1 MLNEFM
7 KDLKEGINIIMES
20 GRVAIAL
27 SHGAAF
33 VFSEEELYTVT
44 SPNTG
49 DSEILN
55 LFTSSISKS
64 STREILG
71 MIRPMG
77 KAYPYD
83 KIETELKTAI
93 IKRGLSKIFNQLR
106 IDDLDDAISIGAYLE
121 NFTGKRIEIP
131 KMIVKVISVFV
142 GNRERRY
149 YNPSDKLLV
158 SLKKQSPIFAIR
170 ELDLREAIDM
180 ERAFLKNATNGFETA
195 ILFWCELDPP
205 YKVPQLLYE
214 KVDEHNRPEL
224 WESLPFFGGGSLE
237 LESRALEAERRFTT
251 IYDHIAVFD
260 VLARLQRIV
269 KNDTFWVMKGKVT
282 KEVERE
288 AKRQGFYLI
297 EEELIKD
304 FTGTTDPDKIKRI
317 KHAILVSPQTF
328 WIVRARNNA
337 NGSLQTVKIPV
348 SHALEILENQQ
359 KGVKGFDRVVEFR
372 LNDRLFKVEGANTT
386 NTEARNYSRL
396 LCLPSQCILP
406 AARLFGNLM
415 SYNRWADGTRSAFL
429 SVETAI
435 SALGMKSLLSGDQKQ
450 KGRAVRCVETYLDYL
465 KEVGNLESW
474 KRQENGA
481 YFIQIGI

>member
-1 MLNEFM
+1 MLNEVI
-7 KDLKEGINIIMES
+7 KDLKEGNNIIMES
-20 GRVAIAL
+20 DRAAIAL

-33 VFSEEELYTVT
+33 VFSAQDLYTVT
-44 SPNTG
+44 SPNSG
-49 DSEILN
+49 DSEIFN

-64 STREILG
+64 STREILS
-71 MIRPMG
+71 MIRPMS

-83 KIETELKTAI
+83 KIETELKAAI
-93 IKRGLSKIFNQLR
+93 IKRGASKIFNQLR
-106 IDDLDDAISIGAYLE
+106 INDIDEAISIGAHLE
-121 NFTGKRIEIP
+121 NFTGKGIETPNINV
-131 KMIVKVISVFV
+131 KMISAFV

-149 YNPSDKLLV
+149 YDPSDELLA
-158 SLKKQSPIFAIR
+158 SLKKQSPIFK
-170 ELDLREAIDM
+170 LREFTVREALDM
-180 ERAFLKNATNGFETA
+180 EKDLVKNPTNGFETML
-195 ILFWCELDPP
+195 LFWFELEPP

-224 WESLPFFGGGSLE
+224 WSSLPFFGSGSLE
-237 LESRALEAERRFTT
+237 LESRSLEAERRFTT

-260 VLARLQRIV
+260 VLARLQRVV
-269 KNDTFWVMKGKVT
+269 KNDTFWVMKGKAT
-282 KEVERE
+282 KEVESE

-297 EEELIKD
+297 EEDLIKD

-317 KHAILVSPQTF
+317 KHAILVSPNTY
-328 WIVRARNNA
+328 WIVRARNNS

-396 LCLPSQCILP
+396 LSLPPQCVLP

-415 SYNRWADGTRSAFL
+415 SYNHWADGARSAFL

-435 SALGMKSLLSGDQKQ
+435 SALGVKSLLSGDQKQ
-450 KGRAVRCVETYLDYL
+450 KGRAVRWVETYLDYL
-465 KEVGNLESW
+465 KEVGNIEAW